1 MLADAVFAL
10 SCAIL
15 PGFAQEGD
23 ARTFN
28 TETLYEYMNGNSE
41 GYFLYG
47 FSQMR
52 GLTCKKGAL
61 KVVVDVS
68 EFKEPELAYGM
79 FTGNLDPRKPQTR
92 IGAGGQ
98 ALPTKVVFVKDR
110 FYAELSVESTDDHSA
125 MLTAAARELDKQI
138 PGIAEPPAEIGWFA
152 KTGLQPGFPRLV
164 PQSVLGLR
172 MLKRGYIAQYDT
184 GKAFFVAEGTPE
196 TAAELVK
203 KLKERFA
210 PQGEAKIGDEAW
222 LAEDRY
228 LGKMCL
234 FRKGRRIGGF
244 TNATGDPAALAAAL
258 ANALP

>member
-15 PGFAQEGD
+15 PGFAQDGA

-52 GLTCKKGAL
+52 GLTCKKDAL
-61 KVVVDVS
+61 KVVLDVS

-79 FTGNLDPRKPQTR
+79 FTGNLDPRQPRTK

-98 ALPTKVVFVKDR
+98 VLPTKVVFVKDR
-110 FYAELSVESTDDHSA
+110 FYVELSVESTNDHA
-125 MLTAAARELDKQI
+125 ALLTAAARALDKEI
-138 PGIAEPPAEIGWFA
+138 PGIADPPAEIGWFA
-152 KTGLQPGFPRLV
+152 QAGLQPGFPRLV

-172 MLKRGYIAQYDT
+172 MLKRGYIAQYEQ
-184 GKAFFVAEGTPE
+184 GKAFFVAEASPE
-196 TAAELVK
+196 AAAELVK

-210 PQGEAKIGDEAW
+210 PAGEAKIGDEAW

-234 FRKGRRIGGF
+234 FRKGRRIGGY
-244 TNATGDPAALAAAL
+244 TNAAGDPAALAATL
-258 ANALP
+258 AAALP